1 MEVLTEMEA
10 IARDFFLYLSKNSL
24 LNKIAQKRGGK
35 FAAGK
40 IIGGIDF
47 QSSMRFIRDLNN
59 SGLSVTVD
67 HLGEFVDSE
76 EVANERTEE
85 CIQTIEMIA
94 REKLD
99 SQVSLKMT
107 SLGLDIDHNLVF
119 RNMTKI
125 LDTAEK
131 NNIMVTIDME
141 DVPRCQATIDI
152 FREFKE
158 KYSCISTVLQAYL
171 YRTEQDLKDLGR
183 YHPFLRLVKG
193 AYKESPEVAF
203 PEKKDVDENYKK
215 LIEQSLL
222 NGNYTAIA
230 SHDDQ
235 IIEYTKKLV
244 KKHNI
249 PTTQFEFQML
259 YGMRSK
265 TQSRLVKDGYKV
277 RVYVPYGLDW
287 YGYFMRR
294 MAERPQNIS
303 FAFKGIFKG

>member
-1 MEVLTEMEA
+1 MEA
-10 IARDFFLYLSKNSL
+10 ITRDFFLFLSKNNM
-24 LNKIAQKRGGK
+24 LNNIAKKRGGS

-40 IIGGIDF
+40 IIGGTDF
-47 QSSMRFIRDLNN
+47 QSSIKFIKQLND

-67 HLGEFVDSE
+67 HLGEFVDSKK
-76 EVANERTEE
+76 VTQERTAE
-85 CIQTIEMIA
+85 CIETIEMIS

-107 SLGLDIDHNLVF
+107 SLGLDIDHALVIE
-119 RNMTKI
+119 NMTKI

-131 NNIMVTIDME
+131 HGVMVTIDME
-141 DVPRCQATIDI
+141 DEVRCQATIDI
-152 FREFKE
+152 FRQFKE

-171 YRTEQDLKDLGR
+171 FRTEKDLDDLGQFK
-183 YHPFLRLVKG
+183 PFLRLVKG

-215 LIEQSLL
+215 LIKQSLL

-230 SHDDQ
+230 SHDDK
-235 IIEYTKKLV
+235 IIEFTKELA

-249 PTTQFEFQML
+249 PNTQFEFQML

-265 TQSRLVKDGYKV
+265 TQHELVKQGYKM

-294 MAERPQNIS
+294 LAERPSNIS
-303 FAFKGIFKG
+303 FAFKGMVRS